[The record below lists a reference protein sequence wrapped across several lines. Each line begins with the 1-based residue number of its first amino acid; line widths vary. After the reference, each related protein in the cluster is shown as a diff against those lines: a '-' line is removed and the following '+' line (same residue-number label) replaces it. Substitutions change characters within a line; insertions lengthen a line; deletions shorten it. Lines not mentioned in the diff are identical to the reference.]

1 MARFS
6 IFSLTIF
13 MVLAAIALSMPTKRD
28 NTGDLTPGNI
38 FAGLKVGPSYKNN
51 PRATYT
57 NIITDCHEVTR
68 GLG

>member
-13 MVLAAIALSMPTKRD
+13 MVLAAIALSLPTKRD

-38 FAGLKVGPSYKNN
+38 FAGLKVGPPQINN
-51 PRATYT
+51 SLATYT
-57 NIITDCHEVTR
+57 NIITDCHEIT
-68 GLG
+68 